1 MTNEE
6 LKSFY
11 LDLIKGLE
19 NGLVPNPDYSEHYS
33 KAREN
38 NTLESSLDELDDLNK
53 KMNQGID
60 VSGFTKEAFN
70 SLSDIREIIDNDP
83 LFLRNSGNEEFTKYL
98 NEVREQF
105 NIAGEALTNEQVLKI
120 CEEVLSD
127 NEALL
132 QDANKKKTAIKNDS
146 SLSML
151 DKSIMYA
158 EANALYEKRLQAR
171 DLAIKVRDKQRVK
184 FETSLED
191 MKKNLNINEFINGI
205 LKSVNK
211 LDVSYRN
218 LAISSGALEKL
229 GDAIRDLRDKVV
241 VFRNDALFD
250 EAKYNEILKN
260 CGLMKAEESKEEL
273 DKKISEIRDT
283 IAKLDGN
290 VELISEE
297 VKNNTQ
303 EKDEEPGFS
312 VDDLI
317 PEEISLDDVNEK
329 KEEVEEPEVKSE
341 PIVVPSA
348 QVEPTYEFKGI
359 ETIAELVAELKKLN
373 PNAKI
378 SNIDG
383 TFTLEEDINTITLPK
398 NFKYDKNLGINNKI
412 DDFTPYISLDLK
424 APVIEEKQE
433 ETKVAEPVV
442 EEKKENP
449 KKIDT
454 APQVPSGKLK
464 VKKIRKAVVAPYVK
478 SILCFGSIEG
488 ICWILAGSNP
498 LALTSVIAGSVTLG
512 VLAQGIYNKLVSAG
526 KVKGM
531 YNETER
537 KDPNFEG
544 EVWAYPVLDK
554 FMSMFKNIRH
564 NKKNTKEEVKEVPE
578 EVSEPEKK
586 EVPEVKEQVVEELTP
601 TPVVENKSEEDI
613 GFEQLFQNTLDSQL
627 DEMEEEKTLGGRR

>member
-1 MTNEE
+1 MTNDE

-38 NTLESSLDELDDLNK
+38 NTLESSLDELDDLSK

-105 NIAGEALTNEQVLKI
+105 NIAGEALTNEQVLKN

-132 QDANKKKTAIKNDS
+132 QDANKKRTAIKSDS

-171 DLAIKVRDKQRVK
+171 DLAIKARDEQKVK
-184 FETSLED
+184 FEASLND

-218 LAISSGALEKL
+218 LAISSNALEKL

-273 DKKISEIRDT
+273 DKKISEIRDA
-283 IAKLDGN
+283 IAKLDDN

-297 VKNNTQ
+297 VKNDTQ

-317 PEEISLDDVNEK
+317 PEEISLDDVNER
-329 KEEVEEPEVKSE
+329 EEKVEDAEVKAE
-341 PIVVPSA
+341 PIVVPPA
-348 QVEPTYEFKGI
+348 PVEPTYEFKGI
-359 ETIAELVAELKKLN
+359 ETVAELVAELKKLN

-383 TFTLEEDINTITLPK
+383 TYTLEEDINTITLPK
-398 NFKYDKNLGINNKI
+398 NFKYDNNLGINNKI
-412 DDFTPYISLDLK
+412 DDFTPYISLDVK

-433 ETKVAEPVV
+433 ETKVAEPVAP
-442 EEKKENP
+442 EKRENP

-526 KVKGM
+526 NVKGM
-531 YNETER
+531 YNDIER
-537 KDPNFEG
+537 NDPNFEG
-544 EVWAYPVLDK
+544 EVWAYPVLNK
-554 FMSMFKNIRH
+554 FMNMFKDIRH
-564 NKKNTKEEVKEVPE
+564 NKKNTKEEVKGASE
-578 EVSEPEKK
+578 EEKQK
-586 EVPEVKEQVVEELTP
+586 EPEVKNEEVVEELTP
-601 TPVVENKSEEDI
+601 AVEEPNKEDDI
-613 GFEQLFQNTLDSQL
+613 GFQQLFNNTLESNL
-627 DEMEEEKTLGGRR
+627 KEIDEESTLGGRR

>member
-1 MTNEE
+1 MTNDE

-105 NIAGEALTNEQVLKI
+105 NIAGEALTNEQVLKN

-132 QDANKKKTAIKNDS
+132 QDANKKRTAIKSDS

-171 DLAIKVRDKQRVK
+171 DLAIKARDEQKVK
-184 FETSLED
+184 FEASLND

-273 DKKISEIRDT
+273 DKKISEIRDA

-297 VKNNTQ
+297 VKNDTQ

-317 PEEISLDDVNEK
+317 PEEISLDNVNEK
-329 KEEVEEPEVKSE
+329 KEEVSEEKVEEKPVVEAEKQSKS
-341 PIVVPSA
+341 
-348 QVEPTYEFKGI
+348 I
-359 ETIAELVAELKKLN
+359 ETVAELVAELKKLN

-383 TFTLEEDINTITLPK
+383 TYTLEEDINTITLPK
-398 NFKYDKNLGINNKI
+398 NFKYDNNLGINNKI
-412 DDFTPYISLDLK
+412 DDFTPYISLDVK

-433 ETKVAEPVV
+433 ETKVAEPVAP
-442 EEKKENP
+442 EKRENP

-526 KVKGM
+526 TVKGM
-531 YNETER
+531 YNEMER
-537 KDPNFEG
+537 NDPNFEG
-544 EVWAYPVLDK
+544 EVWAYPVLNK
-554 FMSMFKNIRH
+554 FMNMFKDIRH
-564 NKKNTKEEVKEVPE
+564 NKKNTKEEVKGASE
-578 EVSEPEKK
+578 EEKQK
-586 EVPEVKEQVVEELTP
+586 EPEVKNEEVVEELTP
-601 TPVVENKSEEDI
+601 AVEQPNKEDDI
-613 GFEQLFQNTLDSQL
+613 GFQQLFNNTLESNL
-627 DEMEEEKTLGGRR
+627 REIDEENTLGGRR

>member
-1 MTNEE
+1 MTNDE

-105 NIAGEALTNEQVLKI
+105 NIAGEALTNEQVLKN

-132 QDANKKKTAIKNDS
+132 QDANKKRTAIKSDS

-171 DLAIKVRDKQRVK
+171 DLAIKTRDEQKVK
-184 FETSLED
+184 FEASLND

-297 VKNNTQ
+297 VKNDTQ

-317 PEEISLDDVNEK
+317 PEEISLDNVNEK
-329 KEEVEEPEVKSE
+329 KEEVSEEKVEEKPVVEAEKESKS
-341 PIVVPSA
+341 
-348 QVEPTYEFKGI
+348 I
-359 ETIAELVAELKKLN
+359 ETVAELVAELKKLN

-383 TFTLEEDINTITLPK
+383 TYTLEEDINTITLPK
-398 NFKYDKNLGINNKI
+398 DFKYDNNLGINNKI
-412 DDFTPYISLDLK
+412 DDFTPYISLDVK

-433 ETKVAEPVV
+433 ETKVAEPVAP
-442 EEKKENP
+442 EKKENP

-526 KVKGM
+526 TVKGM
-531 YNETER
+531 YNEMER

-544 EVWAYPVLDK
+544 EVWAYPVLNK
-554 FMSMFKNIRH
+554 FMNMFKDIRH
-564 NKKNTKEEVKEVPE
+564 NKKNTKEEVKGASE
-578 EVSEPEKK
+578 EEKPK
-586 EVPEVKEQVVEELTP
+586 EPEVKNEEVVEELTP
-601 TPVVENKSEEDI
+601 AVEEPNKEDDI
-613 GFEQLFQNTLDSQL
+613 GFQQLFNNTLESNL
-627 DEMEEEKTLGGRR
+627 KEIDEESTLGGRR

>member
-1 MTNEE
+1 MTNDE

-105 NIAGEALTNEQVLKI
+105 NIAGEALTNEQVLKN

-132 QDANKKKTAIKNDS
+132 QDANKKRTAIKSDS

-171 DLAIKVRDKQRVK
+171 DLAIKARDEQKVK
-184 FETSLED
+184 FEASLND

-218 LAISSGALEKL
+218 LAISSNALEKL

-297 VKNNTQ
+297 VKNDTQ

-317 PEEISLDDVNEK
+317 PEEISLDNVNEK
-329 KEEVEEPEVKSE
+329 KEEVSEEKVEEKPVVEAEKESKS
-341 PIVVPSA
+341 
-348 QVEPTYEFKGI
+348 I
-359 ETIAELVAELKKLN
+359 ETVAELVAELKKLN

-383 TFTLEEDINTITLPK
+383 TYTLEEDINTITLPK
-398 NFKYDKNLGINNKI
+398 DFKYDNNLGINNKI
-412 DDFTPYISLDLK
+412 DDFTPYISLDVK

-433 ETKVAEPVV
+433 ETKVAEPVAP
-442 EEKKENP
+442 EKGENP

-526 KVKGM
+526 NVKGM
-531 YNETER
+531 YNEMER
-537 KDPNFEG
+537 NDPNFEG
-544 EVWAYPVLDK
+544 EVWAYPVLNK
-554 FMSMFKNIRH
+554 FMNMFKNIRH
-564 NKKNTKEEVKEVPE
+564 NKKNTKEEVKGASE
-578 EVSEPEKK
+578 EEKPK
-586 EVPEVKEQVVEELTP
+586 EPEVKNEEVVEELTP
-601 TPVVENKSEEDI
+601 AVDEPNKEDDI
-613 GFEQLFQNTLDSQL
+613 GFQQLFNNTLESNL
-627 DEMEEEKTLGGRR
+627 KEIDEESTLGGRR

>member
-33 KAREN
+33 KVREN
-38 NTLESSLDELDDLNK
+38 NTLESSLDELEDLSK

-105 NIAGEALTNEQVLKI
+105 NIAGEALTNEQVLKN

-132 QDANKKKTAIKNDS
+132 QDANKKRTAIKSDS

-171 DLAIKVRDKQRVK
+171 DLAIKVRDEQKVK
-184 FETSLED
+184 FEASLND

-297 VKNNTQ
+297 VKNDTQ
-303 EKDEEPGFS
+303 EKNEEPGFS

-317 PEEISLDDVNEK
+317 PEEISLDNVNEK
-329 KEEVEEPEVKSE
+329 KEEVSEEKVEEKPVVEVEKES
-341 PIVVPSA
+341 
-348 QVEPTYEFKGI
+348 KNI
-359 ETIAELVAELKKLN
+359 ETVAELVAELKKLN

-378 SNIDG
+378 SIIDG
-383 TFTLEEDINTITLPK
+383 TYTLEEDINTITLPK
-398 NFKYDKNLGINNKI
+398 DFKYDNNLGINNKI
-412 DDFTPYISLDLK
+412 DDFTPYISLDVK

-433 ETKVAEPVV
+433 ETKVAEPVAP
-442 EEKKENP
+442 EKRENP

-526 KVKGM
+526 TVKGM
-531 YNETER
+531 YNEMER
-537 KDPNFEG
+537 NDPNFEG
-544 EVWAYPVLDK
+544 EVWAYPVLNK
-554 FMSMFKNIRH
+554 FMNMFKDIRH
-564 NKKNTKEEVKEVPE
+564 NKKNTKEEVKGASE
-578 EVSEPEKK
+578 EEKQK
-586 EVPEVKEQVVEELTP
+586 EPEVKNEEVVEELTP
-601 TPVVENKSEEDI
+601 AVEQPNKEDDI
-613 GFEQLFQNTLDSQL
+613 GFQQLFNNTLESNL
-627 DEMEEEKTLGGRR
+627 REIDEENTLGGRR

>member
-38 NTLESSLDELDDLNK
+38 NTLESSLDELEDLSK

-105 NIAGEALTNEQVLKI
+105 NIAGEALTNEQVLKN

-132 QDANKKKTAIKNDS
+132 QDANKKRTAIKSDS

-171 DLAIKVRDKQRVK
+171 DLAIKVRDEQKVK
-184 FETSLED
+184 FEASLND

-273 DKKISEIRDT
+273 DKKISEIKDA

-329 KEEVEEPEVKSE
+329 KEEVSEEKVEEKPVVEAEKESKS
-341 PIVVPSA
+341 
-348 QVEPTYEFKGI
+348 I
-359 ETIAELVAELKKLN
+359 ETVAELVAELKKLN

-378 SNIDG
+378 SIIDG
-383 TFTLEEDINTITLPK
+383 TYTLEEDINTITLPK
-398 NFKYDKNLGINNKI
+398 DFKYDNNLGINNKI
-412 DDFTPYISLDLK
+412 DDFTPYISLDVK

-433 ETKVAEPVV
+433 ETKVAEPVAP
-442 EEKKENP
+442 EKRENP

-526 KVKGM
+526 TVKGM
-531 YNETER
+531 YNEMER
-537 KDPNFEG
+537 NDPNFEG
-544 EVWAYPVLDK
+544 EVWAYPVLNK
-554 FMSMFKNIRH
+554 FMNMFKDIRH
-564 NKKNTKEEVKEVPE
+564 NKKNTKEEVKGASE
-578 EVSEPEKK
+578 EEKQK
-586 EVPEVKEQVVEELTP
+586 EPEVKNEEVVEELTP
-601 TPVVENKSEEDI
+601 AVEQPNKEDDI
-613 GFEQLFQNTLDSQL
+613 GFQQLFNNTLESNL
-627 DEMEEEKTLGGRR
+627 REIDEENTLGGRR

>member
-105 NIAGEALTNEQVLKI
+105 NIAGEALTNEQVLKN

-132 QDANKKKTAIKNDS
+132 QDANKKRTAIKSDS

-171 DLAIKVRDKQRVK
+171 DLAIKVRDEQKVK
-184 FETSLED
+184 FEASLND

-273 DKKISEIRDT
+273 DKKISEIKDA

-329 KEEVEEPEVKSE
+329 KEEVSEEKVEEKPVVEAEKESKS
-341 PIVVPSA
+341 
-348 QVEPTYEFKGI
+348 I
-359 ETIAELVAELKKLN
+359 ETVAELVAELKKLN

-383 TFTLEEDINTITLPK
+383 TYTLEEDINTITLPK
-398 NFKYDKNLGINNKI
+398 DFKYDNNLGINNKI
-412 DDFTPYISLDLK
+412 DDFTPYISLDVK

-442 EEKKENP
+442 PEKKENP

-498 LALTSVIAGSVTLG
+498 LALTSAIVGSVTLG

-526 KVKGM
+526 TVKGM
-531 YNETER
+531 YDEMER

-544 EVWAYPVLDK
+544 EVWAYPVLNK
-554 FMSMFKNIRH
+554 FMNMFKDIRH
-564 NKKNTKEEVKEVPE
+564 NKKNTKEEVKGASE
-578 EVSEPEKK
+578 EEKQK
-586 EVPEVKEQVVEELTP
+586 EPEVKNEEVVEELTP
-601 TPVVENKSEEDI
+601 AVEQPNKEDDI
-613 GFEQLFQNTLDSQL
+613 GFQQLFNNTLESNL
-627 DEMEEEKTLGGRR
+627 KEIDEESTLGGRR

>member
-1 MTNEE
+1 MTNDE

-105 NIAGEALTNEQVLKI
+105 NIAGEALTNEQVLKN

-132 QDANKKKTAIKNDS
+132 QDANKKRTAIKSDS

-171 DLAIKVRDKQRVK
+171 DLAIKARDEQKVK
-184 FETSLED
+184 FETSLND

-273 DKKISEIRDT
+273 DKKISEIRDA

-297 VKNNTQ
+297 VKNDTQ

-317 PEEISLDDVNEK
+317 PEEISLDNVNEK
-329 KEEVEEPEVKSE
+329 KEEVSEEKVEEKPVVEAEKQSKS
-341 PIVVPSA
+341 
-348 QVEPTYEFKGI
+348 I
-359 ETIAELVAELKKLN
+359 ETVAELVAELKKLN

-383 TFTLEEDINTITLPK
+383 TYTLEEDINTITLPK
-398 NFKYDKNLGINNKI
+398 DFKYDNNLGINNKI
-412 DDFTPYISLDLK
+412 DDFTPYISLDVK

-433 ETKVAEPVV
+433 ETKVAEPVAP
-442 EEKKENP
+442 EKGENP

-526 KVKGM
+526 NVKGM
-531 YNETER
+531 YNDIER
-537 KDPNFEG
+537 NDPNFEG
-544 EVWAYPVLDK
+544 EVWAYPVLNK
-554 FMSMFKNIRH
+554 FMNMFKDIRH
-564 NKKNTKEEVKEVPE
+564 NKKNTKEEVKGASE
-578 EVSEPEKK
+578 EEKQK
-586 EVPEVKEQVVEELTP
+586 EPEVKNEEVVEELTP
-601 TPVVENKSEEDI
+601 AVEEPNKEDDI
-613 GFEQLFQNTLDSQL
+613 GFQQLFNNTLESNL
-627 DEMEEEKTLGGRR
+627 KEIDEESTLGGRR

>member
-6 LKSFY
+6 LKNFY

-105 NIAGEALTNEQVLKI
+105 NIAGEALTNEQVLKN

-127 NEALL
+127 NEVLL
-132 QDANKKKTAIKNDS
+132 QDANKKRIAIKSDS

-171 DLAIKVRDKQRVK
+171 DLAIKVRDEQKVK
-184 FETSLED
+184 FEASLND

-317 PEEISLDDVNEK
+317 PEEISLDDVNKREEK
-329 KEEVEEPEVKSE
+329 VEDAEVKAE
-341 PIVVPSA
+341 PIVVPPA
-348 QVEPTYEFKGI
+348 PVEPTYEFKGI
-359 ETIAELVAELKKLN
+359 ETVAELVAELKKLN

-383 TFTLEEDINTITLPK
+383 TYTLEEDINTITLPK
-398 NFKYDKNLGINNKI
+398 DFKYDNNLGINNKI
-412 DDFTPYISLDLK
+412 DDFTPYISLDVK

-433 ETKVAEPVV
+433 ETKVAEPVAP
-442 EEKKENP
+442 EKRENP

-526 KVKGM
+526 TVKGM
-531 YNETER
+531 YNEMER
-537 KDPNFEG
+537 NDPNFEG

-564 NKKNTKEEVKEVPE
+564 NKKNTKEEVKGASE
-578 EVSEPEKK
+578 EEKQK
-586 EVPEVKEQVVEELTP
+586 EPEVKNEEVVEELTP
-601 TPVVENKSEEDI
+601 AVEEPNKEDDI
-613 GFEQLFQNTLDSQL
+613 GFQQLFNNTLESNL
-627 DEMEEEKTLGGRR
+627 KEIDEENTLGGRR

>member
-1 MTNEE
+1 MTNDE

-105 NIAGEALTNEQVLKI
+105 NIAGEALTNEQVLKN

-132 QDANKKKTAIKNDS
+132 QDANKKRTAIKSDS

-171 DLAIKVRDKQRVK
+171 DLAIKARDEQKVK
-184 FETSLED
+184 FEASLND

-273 DKKISEIRDT
+273 DKKISEIRDA

-297 VKNNTQ
+297 VKNDTQ

-317 PEEISLDDVNEK
+317 PEEISLDNVNEK
-329 KEEVEEPEVKSE
+329 KEEVSEEKVEEKPVVEAEKQSKS
-341 PIVVPSA
+341 
-348 QVEPTYEFKGI
+348 I

-412 DDFTPYISLDLK
+412 DDFTPYISLDVK
-424 APVIEEKQE
+424 APVLDEKQE
-433 ETKVAEPVV
+433 ETKVAESEVFEPIP
-442 EEKKENP
+442 EEKKEEP
-449 KKIDT
+449 KRVDT

-526 KVKGM
+526 TVKGM
-531 YNETER
+531 YNEMER

-544 EVWAYPVLDK
+544 EVWAYPVLNK
-554 FMSMFKNIRH
+554 FMNMFKDIRH
-564 NKKNTKEEVKEVPE
+564 NKKNTKEEVKGASE
-578 EVSEPEKK
+578 EEKPK
-586 EVPEVKEQVVEELTP
+586 EPEVKNEEVVEELTP
-601 TPVVENKSEEDI
+601 AVEEPNKEDDI
-613 GFEQLFQNTLDSQL
+613 GFQQLFNNTLESNL
-627 DEMEEEKTLGGRR
+627 KEIDEESTLGGRR

>member
-1 MTNEE
+1 MTNDE

-38 NTLESSLDELDDLNK
+38 NTLESSLDELDDLSK

-105 NIAGEALTNEQVLKI
+105 NIAGEALTNEQVLKN

-132 QDANKKKTAIKNDS
+132 QDANKKRTAIKSDS

-171 DLAIKVRDKQRVK
+171 DLAIKARDEQKVK
-184 FETSLED
+184 FEASLND

-273 DKKISEIRDT
+273 DKKISEIKDT

-317 PEEISLDDVNEK
+317 PEEISLDNVNEK
-329 KEEVEEPEVKSE
+329 KEEVSEEKVEEKP
-341 PIVVPSA
+341 VVEAEKES
-348 QVEPTYEFKGI
+348 KNI
-359 ETIAELVAELKKLN
+359 ETVAELVAELKKLN

-383 TFTLEEDINTITLPK
+383 TYTLEEDINTITLPK
-398 NFKYDKNLGINNKI
+398 NFKYDNNLGINNKI
-412 DDFTPYISLDLK
+412 DDFTPYISLDVK

-433 ETKVAEPVV
+433 ETKIAEPVA
-442 EEKKENP
+442 EEKRENP

-526 KVKGM
+526 TVKGM
-531 YNETER
+531 YNEMER
-537 KDPNFEG
+537 NDPNFEG
-544 EVWAYPVLDK
+544 EVWAYPVLNK
-554 FMSMFKNIRH
+554 FMNMFKDIRH
-564 NKKNTKEEVKEVPE
+564 NKKNTKEEVKDDSE
-578 EVSEPEKK
+578 EEKQK
-586 EVPEVKEQVVEELTP
+586 EPEVKNEEVVEELTP
-601 TPVVENKSEEDI
+601 AVEEPNKEDDI
-613 GFEQLFQNTLDSQL
+613 GFQQLFNNTLESNL
-627 DEMEEEKTLGGRR
+627 KEIDEENTLGGRR

>member
-105 NIAGEALTNEQVLKI
+105 NIAGEALTNEQVLKN

-132 QDANKKKTAIKNDS
+132 QDANKKRTAIKSDS

-171 DLAIKVRDKQRVK
+171 DLAIKARDEQKVK
-184 FETSLED
+184 FEASLND

-317 PEEISLDDVNEK
+317 PEEISLDNVNEK
-329 KEEVEEPEVKSE
+329 KEEVSEEKVEEKPVVEAEKESKS
-341 PIVVPSA
+341 
-348 QVEPTYEFKGI
+348 I
-359 ETIAELVAELKKLN
+359 ETVAELVAELKKLN

-383 TFTLEEDINTITLPK
+383 TYTLEEDINTITLPK
-398 NFKYDKNLGINNKI
+398 DFKYDNNLGINNKI
-412 DDFTPYISLDLK
+412 DDFTPYISLDVK

-433 ETKVAEPVV
+433 ETKVAEPVAP
-442 EEKKENP
+442 EKKENP

-526 KVKGM
+526 TVKGM
-531 YNETER
+531 YNEMER

-544 EVWAYPVLDK
+544 EVWAYPVLNK
-554 FMSMFKNIRH
+554 FMNMFKDIRH
-564 NKKNTKEEVKEVPE
+564 NKKNTKEEVKGASE
-578 EVSEPEKK
+578 EEKPK
-586 EVPEVKEQVVEELTP
+586 EPEVKNEEVVEELTP
-601 TPVVENKSEEDI
+601 AVEEPNKEDDI
-613 GFEQLFQNTLDSQL
+613 GFQQLFNNTLESNL
-627 DEMEEEKTLGGRR
+627 KEIDEESTLGGRR

>member
-1 MTNEE
+1 MTNDE

-38 NTLESSLDELDDLNK
+38 NTLESSLDELDDLSK

-105 NIAGEALTNEQVLKI
+105 NIAGEALTNEQVLKN

-132 QDANKKKTAIKNDS
+132 QDANKKRTAIKSDS

-171 DLAIKVRDKQRVK
+171 DLAIKARDEQKVK
-184 FETSLED
+184 FEASLND

-290 VELISEE
+290 VELINEE
-297 VKNNTQ
+297 VKNDTQ

-317 PEEISLDDVNEK
+317 PEEISLDDVNKREEK
-329 KEEVEEPEVKSE
+329 VEDAEVKAE
-341 PIVVPSA
+341 PIVVPPA
-348 QVEPTYEFKGI
+348 PVEPTYEFKGI
-359 ETIAELVAELKKLN
+359 ETVAELVAELKKLN

-383 TFTLEEDINTITLPK
+383 TYTLEEDINTITLPK
-398 NFKYDKNLGINNKI
+398 NFKYDNNLGINNKI
-412 DDFTPYISLDLK
+412 DDFTPYISLDVK

-433 ETKVAEPVV
+433 ETKIAEPVAP
-442 EEKKENP
+442 EKKENP

-526 KVKGM
+526 TVKGM
-531 YNETER
+531 YNEIER
-537 KDPNFEG
+537 NDPNFEG
-544 EVWAYPVLDK
+544 EVWAYPVLNK
-554 FMSMFKNIRH
+554 FMNMFKDIRH
-564 NKKNTKEEVKEVPE
+564 NKKNTKEEVKGASE
-578 EVSEPEKK
+578 EEKQK
-586 EVPEVKEQVVEELTP
+586 EPEVKNEEVVEELTP
-601 TPVVENKSEEDI
+601 AVEQPNKEDDI
-613 GFEQLFQNTLDSQL
+613 GFQQLFNNTLESNL
-627 DEMEEEKTLGGRR
+627 KEIDEESTLGGRR

>member
-38 NTLESSLDELDDLNK
+38 NTLESSLDELDDLSK

-105 NIAGEALTNEQVLKI
+105 NIAGEALTNEQVLKN

-132 QDANKKKTAIKNDS
+132 QDANKKRIAIKSDK

-171 DLAIKVRDKQRVK
+171 DLAIKVRDEQKVK
-184 FETSLED
+184 FEASLND

-273 DKKISEIRDT
+273 DKKISEIRDA

-329 KEEVEEPEVKSE
+329 KEEVSEEKVEEKPVVEAEKESKS
-341 PIVVPSA
+341 
-348 QVEPTYEFKGI
+348 I
-359 ETIAELVAELKKLN
+359 ETVAELVAELKKLN

-383 TFTLEEDINTITLPK
+383 TYTLEEDINTITLPK
-398 NFKYDKNLGINNKI
+398 NFKYDNNLGINNKI
-412 DDFTPYISLDLK
+412 DDFTPYISLDVK
-424 APVIEEKQE
+424 APVIEKKQE
-433 ETKVAEPVV
+433 ETKIAEPVAP
-442 EEKKENP
+442 EKKENP

-526 KVKGM
+526 TVKGM
-531 YNETER
+531 YNEMER
-537 KDPNFEG
+537 NDPNFEG
-544 EVWAYPVLDK
+544 EVWAYPVLNK
-554 FMSMFKNIRH
+554 FMNMFKDIRH
-564 NKKNTKEEVKEVPE
+564 NKKNTKEEVKGASE
-578 EVSEPEKK
+578 EEKPK
-586 EVPEVKEQVVEELTP
+586 EPEVKNEEVVEELTP
-601 TPVVENKSEEDI
+601 AVEEPNKEDDI
-613 GFEQLFQNTLDSQL
+613 GFQQLFNNTLESNL
-627 DEMEEEKTLGGRR
+627 KEIDEENTLGGRR

>member
-38 NTLESSLDELDDLNK
+38 NTLESSLDELDDLSK

-105 NIAGEALTNEQVLKI
+105 NIAGEALTNEQVLKN

-132 QDANKKKTAIKNDS
+132 QDANKKRTAIKSDS

-171 DLAIKVRDKQRVK
+171 DLAIKVRDEQKVK
-184 FETSLED
+184 FEASLND

-273 DKKISEIRDT
+273 DKKISEIKDA

-329 KEEVEEPEVKSE
+329 KEEVSEEKVEEKPVVEAEKESKS
-341 PIVVPSA
+341 
-348 QVEPTYEFKGI
+348 I
-359 ETIAELVAELKKLN
+359 ETVAELVAELKKLN

-383 TFTLEEDINTITLPK
+383 TYTLEEDINTITLPK
-398 NFKYDKNLGINNKI
+398 DFKYDNNLGINNKI
-412 DDFTPYISLDLK
+412 DDFTPYISLDVK

-433 ETKVAEPVV
+433 ETKVAEPVAP
-442 EEKKENP
+442 EKRENP

-498 LALTSVIAGSVTLG
+498 LALTSAIAGSVTLG

-526 KVKGM
+526 TVKGM
-531 YNETER
+531 YNEMER
-537 KDPNFEG
+537 NDPNFEG
-544 EVWAYPVLDK
+544 EVWVYPVLNK
-554 FMSMFKNIRH
+554 FMNMFKDIRH
-564 NKKNTKEEVKEVPE
+564 NKKNTKEEVKGASE
-578 EVSEPEKK
+578 EEKPK
-586 EVPEVKEQVVEELTP
+586 EPEVKNEEVVEELTP
-601 TPVVENKSEEDI
+601 AVEEPNKEDDI
-613 GFEQLFQNTLDSQL
+613 GFQQLFNNTLESNL
-627 DEMEEEKTLGGRR
+627 KEIDEENTLGGRR

>member
-38 NTLESSLDELDDLNK
+38 NTLESSLDELDDLSK

-105 NIAGEALTNEQVLKI
+105 NIAGEALTNEQVLKN

-132 QDANKKKTAIKNDS
+132 QDANKKRTAIKSDS

-171 DLAIKVRDKQRVK
+171 DLAIKARDEQKVK
-184 FETSLED
+184 FEASLND

-297 VKNNTQ
+297 EKNNTQ

-329 KEEVEEPEVKSE
+329 KEEVSEQKVEEKPVIEAEKESKS
-341 PIVVPSA
+341 
-348 QVEPTYEFKGI
+348 I
-359 ETIAELVAELKKLN
+359 ETVAELVAELKKLN

-383 TFTLEEDINTITLPK
+383 TYTLEEDINTITLPK
-398 NFKYDKNLGINNKI
+398 DFKYDNNLGINNKI
-412 DDFTPYISLDLK
+412 DDFTPYISLDVK

-433 ETKVAEPVV
+433 ETKVAEPVAP
-442 EEKKENP
+442 EKRENP

-526 KVKGM
+526 TVKGM
-531 YNETER
+531 YNEMER

-544 EVWAYPVLDK
+544 EVWAYPVLNK
-554 FMSMFKNIRH
+554 FMNMFKDIRH
-564 NKKNTKEEVKEVPE
+564 NKKNTKEEVKGASE
-578 EVSEPEKK
+578 EEKPK
-586 EVPEVKEQVVEELTP
+586 EPEVKNEEVVEELTP
-601 TPVVENKSEEDI
+601 AVEEPNKEDDI
-613 GFEQLFQNTLDSQL
+613 GFQQLFNNTLESNL
-627 DEMEEEKTLGGRR
+627 KEIDEESTLGGRR

>member
-38 NTLESSLDELDDLNK
+38 NTLESSLDELDDLSK

-60 VSGFTKEAFN
+60 VSVFTKEAFN

-105 NIAGEALTNEQVLKI
+105 NIAGEALTNEQVLKN

-127 NEALL
+127 NEVLL
-132 QDANKKKTAIKNDS
+132 QDANKKRIAIKSDS

-158 EANALYEKRLQAR
+158 EANALYEKRLQTR
-171 DLAIKVRDKQRVK
+171 DLAIKVRDEQKVK
-184 FETSLED
+184 FEASLND

-297 VKNNTQ
+297 VKNNTK

-317 PEEISLDDVNEK
+317 PEEISLDNVNEK
-329 KEEVEEPEVKSE
+329 KEEVSEEKVEEKPVVEAEKESKS
-341 PIVVPSA
+341 
-348 QVEPTYEFKGI
+348 I
-359 ETIAELVAELKKLN
+359 ETVAELVAELKKLN

-383 TFTLEEDINTITLPK
+383 TYTLEEDINTITLPK
-398 NFKYDKNLGINNKI
+398 NFKYDNNLGINNKI
-412 DDFTPYISLDLK
+412 DDFTPYISLDVK
-424 APVIEEKQE
+424 APVIEVKQE
-433 ETKVAEPVV
+433 ETKIAEPVAP
-442 EEKKENP
+442 EKRENP

-498 LALTSVIAGSVTLG
+498 LALTSAIAGSVTLG

-526 KVKGM
+526 TVKGM
-531 YNETER
+531 YNEMER

-544 EVWAYPVLDK
+544 EVWAYPVLNK
-554 FMSMFKNIRH
+554 FMNMFKDIRH
-564 NKKNTKEEVKEVPE
+564 NKKNTKEEVKGASE
-578 EVSEPEKK
+578 EEKPK
-586 EVPEVKEQVVEELTP
+586 EPEVKNEEVVEELTP
-601 TPVVENKSEEDI
+601 AVEEPNKEDDI
-613 GFEQLFQNTLDSQL
+613 GFQQLFNNTLESNL
-627 DEMEEEKTLGGRR
+627 KEIDEENTLGGRR

>member
-1 MTNEE
+1 MTNDE

-38 NTLESSLDELDDLNK
+38 NTLESSLDELDDLSK

-70 SLSDIREIIDNDP
+70 SLSDIRKIIDNDP

-105 NIAGEALTNEQVLKI
+105 NIAGEALTNEQVLKN

-132 QDANKKKTAIKNDS
+132 QDANKKRTAIKSDS

-171 DLAIKVRDKQRVK
+171 DLAIKARDEQKVK
-184 FETSLED
+184 FEASLND

-250 EAKYNEILKN
+250 ESKYNEILKN
-260 CGLMKAEESKEEL
+260 CGLMKAEESKEKL

-303 EKDEEPGFS
+303 EKNEEPGFS

-317 PEEISLDDVNEK
+317 PEEISLDNVNEK
-329 KEEVEEPEVKSE
+329 KEEVSEEKVEEKPVVEAEKENKS
-341 PIVVPSA
+341 
-348 QVEPTYEFKGI
+348 I
-359 ETIAELVAELKKLN
+359 ETVAELVTELKKLN

-383 TFTLEEDINTITLPK
+383 TYTLEEDINTITLPR
-398 NFKYDKNLGINNKI
+398 NFKYDNNLGINNKI
-412 DDFTPYISLDLK
+412 DDFTPYISLDVK

-433 ETKVAEPVV
+433 ETKVAEPVAP
-442 EEKKENP
+442 EKRENP

-488 ICWILAGSNP
+488 ICWILAGANP
-498 LALTSVIAGSVTLG
+498 LALTSAIAGSVTLG

-526 KVKGM
+526 NVKGM
-531 YNETER
+531 YNEIER
-537 KDPNFEG
+537 NDPNFEG
-544 EVWAYPVLDK
+544 EVWAYPVLNK
-554 FMSMFKNIRH
+554 FMNMFKDIRH
-564 NKKNTKEEVKEVPE
+564 NKKNTKEEVKGASE
-578 EVSEPEKK
+578 EEKQ
-586 EVPEVKEQVVEELTP
+586 EEPEVKNEEVVEELTP
-601 TPVVENKSEEDI
+601 AVEEPNKEDDI
-613 GFEQLFQNTLDSQL
+613 GFQQLFNNTLESNL
-627 DEMEEEKTLGGRR
+627 REIDEENTLGGRG

>member
-38 NTLESSLDELDDLNK
+38 NTLESSLDELDDLSK

-105 NIAGEALTNEQVLKI
+105 NIAGEALTNEQVLKN

-132 QDANKKKTAIKNDS
+132 QDANKKRTAIKSDS

-171 DLAIKVRDKQRVK
+171 DLAIKARDEQKVK
-184 FETSLED
+184 FEASLND

-297 VKNNTQ
+297 VKNDTQ

-317 PEEISLDDVNEK
+317 PEEISLDNVNEK
-329 KEEVEEPEVKSE
+329 KEEVSEEK
-341 PIVVPSA
+341 
-348 QVEPTYEFKGI
+348 VEEKPVIEAEKESKNI
-359 ETIAELVAELKKLN
+359 ETVAELVAELKKLN

-378 SNIDG
+378 SIIDG
-383 TFTLEEDINTITLPK
+383 TYTLEEDINTITLPK
-398 NFKYDKNLGINNKI
+398 DFKYDNNLGINNKI
-412 DDFTPYISLDLK
+412 DDFTPYISLDVK
-424 APVIEEKQE
+424 APVIEVKQE
-433 ETKVAEPVV
+433 ETKIAEPVAP
-442 EEKKENP
+442 EKRENP

-526 KVKGM
+526 TVKGM
-531 YNETER
+531 YNEMER
-537 KDPNFEG
+537 NDPNFEG

-564 NKKNTKEEVKEVPE
+564 NKKNTKEEVKGASE
-578 EVSEPEKK
+578 EEKQK
-586 EVPEVKEQVVEELTP
+586 EPEVKNEEVVEELTP
-601 TPVVENKSEEDI
+601 AVEEPNKEDDI
-613 GFEQLFQNTLDSQL
+613 GFQQLFNNTLESNL
-627 DEMEEEKTLGGRR
+627 KEIDEENTLGGRR

>member
-38 NTLESSLDELDDLNK
+38 NTLESSLDELDDLSK

-105 NIAGEALTNEQVLKI
+105 NIAGEALTNEQVLKN

-132 QDANKKKTAIKNDS
+132 QDANKKRTAIKSDS

-171 DLAIKVRDKQRVK
+171 DLAIKVRDEQKVK
-184 FETSLED
+184 FEASLND

-290 VELISEE
+290 VELINEE

-329 KEEVEEPEVKSE
+329 KEEVSEEKVEEKPVVEAEKESKS
-341 PIVVPSA
+341 
-348 QVEPTYEFKGI
+348 I
-359 ETIAELVAELKKLN
+359 ETVAELVTELKKLN

-383 TFTLEEDINTITLPK
+383 TYTLEEDINTITLPK
-398 NFKYDKNLGINNKI
+398 DFKYDNNLGINNKI
-412 DDFTPYISLDLK
+412 DDFTPYISLDVK

-433 ETKVAEPVV
+433 ETKIAEPVA
-442 EEKKENP
+442 EEKRENP

-526 KVKGM
+526 TVKGM
-531 YNETER
+531 YNEMER
-537 KDPNFEG
+537 NDPNFEG
-544 EVWAYPVLDK
+544 EVWAYPVLNK
-554 FMSMFKNIRH
+554 FMNMFKDIRH
-564 NKKNTKEEVKEVPE
+564 NKKNTKEEVKGASE
-578 EVSEPEKK
+578 EEKPK
-586 EVPEVKEQVVEELTP
+586 EPEVKNEEVVEELTP
-601 TPVVENKSEEDI
+601 AVEEPNKEDDI
-613 GFEQLFQNTLDSQL
+613 GFQQLFNNTLESNL
-627 DEMEEEKTLGGRR
+627 KEIDEENTLGGRR

>member
-1 MTNEE
+1 MTNDE

-105 NIAGEALTNEQVLKI
+105 NIAGEALTNEQVLKN

-132 QDANKKKTAIKNDS
+132 QDANKKRTAIKSDS

-171 DLAIKVRDKQRVK
+171 DLAIKARDEQKVK
-184 FETSLED
+184 FEASLND

-218 LAISSGALEKL
+218 LAISSNALEKL

-273 DKKISEIRDT
+273 DKKISEIKDA

-290 VELISEE
+290 VELINEE

-329 KEEVEEPEVKSE
+329 KEEVSEEKVEEKP
-341 PIVVPSA
+341 VVEAEKES
-348 QVEPTYEFKGI
+348 KNI
-359 ETIAELVAELKKLN
+359 ETVAELVAELKKLN

-383 TFTLEEDINTITLPK
+383 TYTLEEDINTITLPK
-398 NFKYDKNLGINNKI
+398 DFKYDNNLGINNKV
-412 DDFTPYISLDLK
+412 DDFTPYISLDVK

-433 ETKVAEPVV
+433 ETRVAEPVAP
-442 EEKKENP
+442 EKKENP

-526 KVKGM
+526 TVKGM
-531 YNETER
+531 YNEMER

-544 EVWAYPVLDK
+544 EVWAYPVLNK
-554 FMSMFKNIRH
+554 FMNMFKDIRH
-564 NKKNTKEEVKEVPE
+564 NKKNTKEEVKGASE
-578 EVSEPEKK
+578 EEKPK
-586 EVPEVKEQVVEELTP
+586 EPEVKNEEVVEELTP
-601 TPVVENKSEEDI
+601 AVEEPNKEDDI
-613 GFEQLFQNTLDSQL
+613 GFQQLFNNTLESNL
-627 DEMEEEKTLGGRR
+627 KEIDEENTLGGRR

>member
-1 MTNEE
+1 MTNDE

-105 NIAGEALTNEQVLKI
+105 NIAGEALTNEQVLKN

-132 QDANKKKTAIKNDS
+132 QDANKKRTAIKSDS

-171 DLAIKVRDKQRVK
+171 DLAIKARDEQKVK
-184 FETSLED
+184 FETSLND

-290 VELISEE
+290 VELINEE
-297 VKNNTQ
+297 VKNDTQ

-317 PEEISLDDVNEK
+317 PEEISLDDVNKREEK
-329 KEEVEEPEVKSE
+329 VEDAEVKAE
-341 PIVVPSA
+341 PIVVPPA
-348 QVEPTYEFKGI
+348 PVEPTYEFKGI
-359 ETIAELVAELKKLN
+359 ETVAELVAELKKLN

-383 TFTLEEDINTITLPK
+383 TYTLEEDINTITLPK
-398 NFKYDKNLGINNKI
+398 NFKYDNNLGINNKI
-412 DDFTPYISLDLK
+412 DDFTPYISLDVK

-433 ETKVAEPVV
+433 ETKIAEPVAP
-442 EEKKENP
+442 EKKENP

-526 KVKGM
+526 TVKGM
-531 YNETER
+531 YNEIER
-537 KDPNFEG
+537 NDPNFEG
-544 EVWAYPVLDK
+544 EVWAYPVLNK
-554 FMSMFKNIRH
+554 FMNMFKDIRH
-564 NKKNTKEEVKEVPE
+564 NKKNTKEEVKGASE
-578 EVSEPEKK
+578 EEKQK
-586 EVPEVKEQVVEELTP
+586 EPEVKNEEVVEELTP
-601 TPVVENKSEEDI
+601 AVEQPNKEDDI
-613 GFEQLFQNTLDSQL
+613 GFQQLFNNTLESNL
-627 DEMEEEKTLGGRR
+627 KEIDEESTLGGRR

>member
-1 MTNEE
+1 MTNDE

-105 NIAGEALTNEQVLKI
+105 NIAGEALTNEQVLKN

-132 QDANKKKTAIKNDS
+132 QDANKKRTAIKSDS

-171 DLAIKVRDKQRVK
+171 DLAIKARDEQKVK
-184 FETSLED
+184 FEASLND

-297 VKNNTQ
+297 EKNNTQ

-329 KEEVEEPEVKSE
+329 KEEVSEQKVEEKPVIEAEKESKS
-341 PIVVPSA
+341 
-348 QVEPTYEFKGI
+348 I
-359 ETIAELVAELKKLN
+359 ETVAELVAELKKLN

-383 TFTLEEDINTITLPK
+383 TYTLEEDINTITLPK
-398 NFKYDKNLGINNKI
+398 DFKYDNNLGINNKI
-412 DDFTPYISLDLK
+412 DDFTPYISLDVK

-433 ETKVAEPVV
+433 ETKVAEPVAP
-442 EEKKENP
+442 EKRENP

-488 ICWILAGSNP
+488 ICWILVGSNP

-531 YNETER
+531 YNEMER
-537 KDPNFEG
+537 NDPNFEG
-544 EVWAYPVLDK
+544 EVWAYPVLNK
-554 FMSMFKNIRH
+554 FMNMFKDIRH
-564 NKKNTKEEVKEVPE
+564 NKKNTKKEVKGASE
-578 EVSEPEKK
+578 EEKQK
-586 EVPEVKEQVVEELTP
+586 EPEVKNEEVVEELTP
-601 TPVVENKSEEDI
+601 AVEQPNKEDDI
-613 GFEQLFQNTLDSQL
+613 GFQQLFNNTLESNL
-627 DEMEEEKTLGGRR
+627 REIDEEDTLGGRR

>member
-1 MTNEE
+1 MTNDE

-105 NIAGEALTNEQVLKI
+105 NIAGEALTNEQVLKN

-132 QDANKKKTAIKNDS
+132 QDANKKRTAIKSDS

-171 DLAIKVRDKQRVK
+171 DLAIKARDEQKVK
-184 FETSLED
+184 FEASLND

-273 DKKISEIRDT
+273 DKKISEIRDA

-297 VKNNTQ
+297 VKNDTQ

-329 KEEVEEPEVKSE
+329 KEEVSEEKVEEKPVVEAEKESKS
-341 PIVVPSA
+341 
-348 QVEPTYEFKGI
+348 I
-359 ETIAELVAELKKLN
+359 ETVAELVAELKKLN

-383 TFTLEEDINTITLPK
+383 TYTLEEDINTITLPK
-398 NFKYDKNLGINNKI
+398 NFKYDNNLGINNKI
-412 DDFTPYISLDLK
+412 DDFTPYISLDVK

-433 ETKVAEPVV
+433 ETKIAEPVAP
-442 EEKKENP
+442 EKKENP

-526 KVKGM
+526 NVKGM
-531 YNETER
+531 YNEIER
-537 KDPNFEG
+537 NDPNFEG
-544 EVWAYPVLDK
+544 EVWAYPVLNK
-554 FMSMFKNIRH
+554 FMNMFKDIRH
-564 NKKNTKEEVKEVPE
+564 NKKNTKEEVKGASE
-578 EVSEPEKK
+578 EEKQK
-586 EVPEVKEQVVEELTP
+586 EPEVKNEEVVEELTP
-601 TPVVENKSEEDI
+601 AVEEPNKEDDI
-613 GFEQLFQNTLDSQL
+613 GFQQLFNNTLESNL
-627 DEMEEEKTLGGRR
+627 KEIDEESTLGGRR

>member
-38 NTLESSLDELDDLNK
+38 NTLESSLDELDDLSK

-105 NIAGEALTNEQVLKI
+105 NIAGEALTNEQVLKN

-127 NEALL
+127 NEVLL
-132 QDANKKKTAIKNDS
+132 QDANKKRIAIKSDS

-171 DLAIKVRDKQRVK
+171 DLAIKVRDEQKVK
-184 FETSLED
+184 FEASLND

-283 IAKLDGN
+283 IAKLDDN

-317 PEEISLDDVNEK
+317 PEEISLDNVNEK
-329 KEEVEEPEVKSE
+329 KEEVSEEKVEEKPVIEAEKESKS
-341 PIVVPSA
+341 
-348 QVEPTYEFKGI
+348 I
-359 ETIAELVAELKKLN
+359 ETVAELVAELKKLN

-378 SNIDG
+378 SIIDG
-383 TFTLEEDINTITLPK
+383 TYTLEEDINTITLPK
-398 NFKYDKNLGINNKI
+398 NFKYDNNLGINNKI
-412 DDFTPYISLDLK
+412 DDFTPYISLDVK
-424 APVIEEKQE
+424 APVIEKKQE
-433 ETKVAEPVV
+433 ETKIAEPVAP
-442 EEKKENP
+442 EKRENP

-498 LALTSVIAGSVTLG
+498 LALTSAIAGSVTLG

-526 KVKGM
+526 TVKGM
-531 YNETER
+531 YNEMER
-537 KDPNFEG
+537 NDPNFEG
-544 EVWAYPVLDK
+544 EVWAYPVLNK
-554 FMSMFKNIRH
+554 FMNMFKDIRH
-564 NKKNTKEEVKEVPE
+564 NKKNTKEEVKGASE
-578 EVSEPEKK
+578 EEKQK
-586 EVPEVKEQVVEELTP
+586 EPEVKNEEVVEELTP
-601 TPVVENKSEEDI
+601 AVEEPNKEDDI
-613 GFEQLFQNTLDSQL
+613 GFQQLFNNTLESNL
-627 DEMEEEKTLGGRR
+627 KEIDEESTLGGRR

>member
-1 MTNEE
+1 MTNDE

-105 NIAGEALTNEQVLKI
+105 NIAGEALTNEQVLKN

-132 QDANKKKTAIKNDS
+132 QDANKKRTAIKSDS

-171 DLAIKVRDKQRVK
+171 DLAIKARDEQKVK
-184 FETSLED
+184 FEASLND

-273 DKKISEIRDT
+273 DKKISEIRDA

-329 KEEVEEPEVKSE
+329 KEEVSEEKVEEKPVVEAEKESKS
-341 PIVVPSA
+341 
-348 QVEPTYEFKGI
+348 I
-359 ETIAELVAELKKLN
+359 ETVAELVAELKKLN

-383 TFTLEEDINTITLPK
+383 TYTLEEDINTITLPK
-398 NFKYDKNLGINNKI
+398 DFKYDNNLGINNKI
-412 DDFTPYISLDLK
+412 DDFTPYISLDVK

-433 ETKVAEPVV
+433 ETKVAEPVAP
-442 EEKKENP
+442 EKRENP

-526 KVKGM
+526 TVKGM
-531 YNETER
+531 YNEMER
-537 KDPNFEG
+537 NDPNFEG
-544 EVWAYPVLDK
+544 EVWAYPVLNK
-554 FMSMFKNIRH
+554 FMNMFKDIRH
-564 NKKNTKEEVKEVPE
+564 NKKNTKEEVKGASE
-578 EVSEPEKK
+578 EEKPK
-586 EVPEVKEQVVEELTP
+586 EPEVKNEEVVEELTP
-601 TPVVENKSEEDI
+601 AVEEPNKEDDI
-613 GFEQLFQNTLDSQL
+613 GFQQLFNNTLESNL
-627 DEMEEEKTLGGRR
+627 KEIDEESTLGGRR

>member
-105 NIAGEALTNEQVLKI
+105 NIAGEALTNEQVLKN

-132 QDANKKKTAIKNDS
+132 QDANKKRTAIKSDS

-171 DLAIKVRDKQRVK
+171 DLAIKVRDEQKVK
-184 FETSLED
+184 FEASLND

-297 VKNNTQ
+297 VKNDTQ
-303 EKDEEPGFS
+303 EKNEEPGFS

-317 PEEISLDDVNEK
+317 PEEISLDNVNEK
-329 KEEVEEPEVKSE
+329 KEEVSEEKVEEKPVIEAEKESKS
-341 PIVVPSA
+341 
-348 QVEPTYEFKGI
+348 I
-359 ETIAELVAELKKLN
+359 ETVAELVAELKKLN

-383 TFTLEEDINTITLPK
+383 TYTLEEDINTITLPK
-398 NFKYDKNLGINNKI
+398 DFKYDNNLGINNKI
-412 DDFTPYISLDLK
+412 DDFTPYISLDVK
-424 APVIEEKQE
+424 VPVIEEKQE
-433 ETKVAEPVV
+433 ETKVAEPVAP
-442 EEKKENP
+442 EKRENP

-526 KVKGM
+526 TVKGM
-531 YNETER
+531 YNEMER
-537 KDPNFEG
+537 NDPNFEG
-544 EVWAYPVLDK
+544 EVWAYPVLNK
-554 FMSMFKNIRH
+554 FMNMFKDIRH
-564 NKKNTKEEVKEVPE
+564 NKKNTKEEVKGASE
-578 EVSEPEKK
+578 EEKQK
-586 EVPEVKEQVVEELTP
+586 EPEVKNEEVVEELTP
-601 TPVVENKSEEDI
+601 AVEEPNKEDDI
-613 GFEQLFQNTLDSQL
+613 GFQQLFNNTLESNL
-627 DEMEEEKTLGGRR
+627 KEIDEESTLGGRR

>member
-38 NTLESSLDELDDLNK
+38 NTLESSLDELDDLSK

-70 SLSDIREIIDNDP
+70 SLSDIREIIDNDS

-98 NEVREQF
+98 NEVKEQF
-105 NIAGEALTNEQVLKI
+105 NIAGEALTNEQVLKN

-132 QDANKKKTAIKNDS
+132 QDANKKRTAIKNDS

-158 EANALYEKRLQAR
+158 EANALYEKRLLAR
-171 DLAIKVRDKQRVK
+171 DLAIKVRDEQRVK
-184 FETSLED
+184 LESSLED

-273 DKKISEIRDT
+273 DKKISEIKDT

-297 VKNNTQ
+297 IKEEVKQ
-303 EKDEEPGFS
+303 EEKEEPGFS

-329 KEEVEEPEVKSE
+329 KEEVSEERMEEKPVIEAEKQSKS
-341 PIVVPSA
+341 
-348 QVEPTYEFKGI
+348 I
-359 ETIAELVAELKKLN
+359 ETIAELVVELKKLN

-412 DDFTPYISLDLK
+412 DDFTPYISLDVK
-424 APVIEEKQE
+424 ASVLDEKEE
-433 ETKVAEPVV
+433 ETKVAEPEVFEPIP
-442 EEKKENP
+442 EEKKEEP
-449 KKIDT
+449 KRVDT

-488 ICWILAGSNP
+488 ICWILGGCNP
-498 LALTSVIAGSVTLG
+498 LALTSAIAGSVTLG

-526 KVKGM
+526 TVKGM
-531 YNETER
+531 YNEMER

-544 EVWAYPVLDK
+544 EVWAYPVLNK
-554 FMSMFKNIRH
+554 FMNMFKDIRH
-564 NKKNTKEEVKEVPE
+564 NKKNTKEEVKGASE
-578 EVSEPEKK
+578 EEKPK
-586 EVPEVKEQVVEELTP
+586 EPEVKNEEVVEELTP
-601 TPVVENKSEEDI
+601 AVEEPNKEDDI
-613 GFEQLFQNTLDSQL
+613 GFQQLFNNTLESNL
-627 DEMEEEKTLGGRR
+627 KEIDEESTLGGRR

>member
-38 NTLESSLDELDDLNK
+38 NTLESSLDELDDLSK

-105 NIAGEALTNEQVLKI
+105 NIAGEALTNEQVLKN

-132 QDANKKKTAIKNDS
+132 QDANKKRTAIKSDS

-171 DLAIKVRDKQRVK
+171 DLAIKVRDEQKVK
-184 FETSLED
+184 FEASLND

-273 DKKISEIRDT
+273 DKKISEIKDA

-329 KEEVEEPEVKSE
+329 KEEVSEEKVEEKP
-341 PIVVPSA
+341 VVEAEKES
-348 QVEPTYEFKGI
+348 KNI
-359 ETIAELVAELKKLN
+359 ETVAELVAELKKLN

-378 SNIDG
+378 SIIDG
-383 TFTLEEDINTITLPK
+383 TYTLEEDINTITLPK
-398 NFKYDKNLGINNKI
+398 DFKYDNNLGINNKI
-412 DDFTPYISLDLK
+412 DDFTPYISLDVK

-433 ETKVAEPVV
+433 ETKVAEPVAP
-442 EEKKENP
+442 EKRENP

-526 KVKGM
+526 TVKGM
-531 YNETER
+531 YNEMER
-537 KDPNFEG
+537 NDPNFEG
-544 EVWAYPVLDK
+544 EVWAYPVLNK
-554 FMSMFKNIRH
+554 FMNMFKDIRH
-564 NKKNTKEEVKEVPE
+564 NKKNTKEEVKGASE
-578 EVSEPEKK
+578 EEKQK
-586 EVPEVKEQVVEELTP
+586 EPEVKNEEVVEELTP
-601 TPVVENKSEEDI
+601 AVEQPNKEDDI
-613 GFEQLFQNTLDSQL
+613 GFQQLFNNTLESNL
-627 DEMEEEKTLGGRR
+627 REIDEENTLGGRR

>member
-105 NIAGEALTNEQVLKI
+105 NIAGEALTNEQVLKN

-132 QDANKKKTAIKNDS
+132 QDANKKRTAIKSDS

-171 DLAIKVRDKQRVK
+171 DLAIKVRDEQKVK
-184 FETSLED
+184 FEASLND

-290 VELISEE
+290 VELINEE

-329 KEEVEEPEVKSE
+329 KEEVSEEKVEEKPVVEAEKESKS
-341 PIVVPSA
+341 
-348 QVEPTYEFKGI
+348 I
-359 ETIAELVAELKKLN
+359 ETVAELVAELKKLN

-383 TFTLEEDINTITLPK
+383 TYALEEDINTITLPK
-398 NFKYDKNLGINNKI
+398 DFKYDNNLGINNKI
-412 DDFTPYISLDLK
+412 DDFTPYISLDVK

-433 ETKVAEPVV
+433 ETKVAEPVAP
-442 EEKKENP
+442 EKKENP

-526 KVKGM
+526 TVKGM
-531 YNETER
+531 YNEMER
-537 KDPNFEG
+537 NDPNFEG
-544 EVWAYPVLDK
+544 EVWAYPVLNK
-554 FMSMFKNIRH
+554 FMNMFKDIRH
-564 NKKNTKEEVKEVPE
+564 NKKNTKEEVKGASE
-578 EVSEPEKK
+578 EEKPK
-586 EVPEVKEQVVEELTP
+586 EPEVKNEEVVEELTP
-601 TPVVENKSEEDI
+601 AVEEPNKEDDI
-613 GFEQLFQNTLDSQL
+613 GFQQLFNNTLESNL
-627 DEMEEEKTLGGRR
+627 KEIDEENTLGGRR

>member
-38 NTLESSLDELDDLNK
+38 NTLESSLDELDDLSK

-105 NIAGEALTNEQVLKI
+105 NIAGEALTNEQVLKN

-132 QDANKKKTAIKNDS
+132 QDANKKRTAIKSDS

-171 DLAIKVRDKQRVK
+171 DLAIKARDEQKVK
-184 FETSLED
+184 FEASLND

-218 LAISSGALEKL
+218 LAISSNALEKL

-273 DKKISEIRDT
+273 DKKISEIRDA

-297 VKNNTQ
+297 VKNDTQ

-317 PEEISLDDVNEK
+317 PEEISLDNVNEK
-329 KEEVEEPEVKSE
+329 KEEVSEEKVEEKPVVEAEKQSKS
-341 PIVVPSA
+341 
-348 QVEPTYEFKGI
+348 I

-412 DDFTPYISLDLK
+412 DDFTPYISLDVK
-424 APVIEEKQE
+424 APVLDEKQE
-433 ETKVAEPVV
+433 ETKVAESEVFEPIP
-442 EEKKENP
+442 EEKKEEP
-449 KKIDT
+449 KRVDT

-526 KVKGM
+526 TVKGM
-531 YNETER
+531 YNEMER

-544 EVWAYPVLDK
+544 EVWAYPVLNK
-554 FMSMFKNIRH
+554 FMNMFKDIRH
-564 NKKNTKEEVKEVPE
+564 NKKNTKEEVKGASE
-578 EVSEPEKK
+578 EEKPK
-586 EVPEVKEQVVEELTP
+586 EPEVKNEEVVEELTP
-601 TPVVENKSEEDI
+601 AVEEPNKEDDI
-613 GFEQLFQNTLDSQL
+613 GFQQLFNNTLESNL
-627 DEMEEEKTLGGRR
+627 KEIDEESTLGGRR

>member
-38 NTLESSLDELDDLNK
+38 NTLESSLDELDDLSK

-105 NIAGEALTNEQVLKI
+105 NIAGEALTNEQVLKN

-132 QDANKKKTAIKNDS
+132 QDANKKRTAIKSDS

-171 DLAIKVRDKQRVK
+171 DLAIKVRDEQKVK
-184 FETSLED
+184 FEASLND

-273 DKKISEIRDT
+273 DKKISEIKDA

-329 KEEVEEPEVKSE
+329 KEEVSEEKVEEKPVVEAEKESKS
-341 PIVVPSA
+341 
-348 QVEPTYEFKGI
+348 I
-359 ETIAELVAELKKLN
+359 ETVAELVAELKKLN

-383 TFTLEEDINTITLPK
+383 TYTLEEDINTITLPK
-398 NFKYDKNLGINNKI
+398 NFKYDNNLGINNKI
-412 DDFTPYISLDLK
+412 DDFTPYISLDVK

-433 ETKVAEPVV
+433 ETKVAEPVAP
-442 EEKKENP
+442 EKRENP

-526 KVKGM
+526 TVKGM
-531 YNETER
+531 YDEMER

-544 EVWAYPVLDK
+544 EVWAYPVLNK
-554 FMSMFKNIRH
+554 FMNMFKDIRH
-564 NKKNTKEEVKEVPE
+564 NKKNTKEEVKGASE
-578 EVSEPEKK
+578 EEKQK
-586 EVPEVKEQVVEELTP
+586 EPEVKNEEVVEELTP
-601 TPVVENKSEEDI
+601 AVEEPNKEDDI
-613 GFEQLFQNTLDSQL
+613 GFQQLFNNTLESNL
-627 DEMEEEKTLGGRR
+627 KEIDEESTLGGRR

>member
-105 NIAGEALTNEQVLKI
+105 NIAGEALTNEQVLKN

-132 QDANKKKTAIKNDS
+132 QDANKKRTAIKSDS

-171 DLAIKVRDKQRVK
+171 DLAIKARDEQKVK
-184 FETSLED
+184 FEASLND

-297 VKNNTQ
+297 VKNNTK

-317 PEEISLDDVNEK
+317 PEEISLDEVNEK
-329 KEEVEEPEVKSE
+329 KEEVSEEKVEEKPVVEVEKES
-341 PIVVPSA
+341 
-348 QVEPTYEFKGI
+348 KNI
-359 ETIAELVAELKKLN
+359 ETVAELVAELKKLN

-378 SNIDG
+378 SIIDG
-383 TFTLEEDINTITLPK
+383 TYTLEEDINTITLPK
-398 NFKYDKNLGINNKI
+398 DFKYDNNLGINNKI
-412 DDFTPYISLDLK
+412 DDFTPYISLDVK

-433 ETKVAEPVV
+433 ETKVAEPVAP
-442 EEKKENP
+442 EKRENP

-526 KVKGM
+526 NVKGM
-531 YNETER
+531 YNEMER
-537 KDPNFEG
+537 NDPNFEG
-544 EVWAYPVLDK
+544 EVWAYPVLNK
-554 FMSMFKNIRH
+554 FMNMFKDIRH
-564 NKKNTKEEVKEVPE
+564 NKKNTKEEVKGASE
-578 EVSEPEKK
+578 EEKPK
-586 EVPEVKEQVVEELTP
+586 EPEVKNEEVVEELTP
-601 TPVVENKSEEDI
+601 AVEEPNKEDDI
-613 GFEQLFQNTLDSQL
+613 GFQQLFNNTLESNL
-627 DEMEEEKTLGGRR
+627 KEIDEENTLGGRR

>member
-1 MTNEE
+1 MTNDE

-38 NTLESSLDELDDLNK
+38 NTLESSLDELDDLSK

-70 SLSDIREIIDNDP
+70 SLSDIRKIIDNDP

-105 NIAGEALTNEQVLKI
+105 NIAGEALTNEQVLKN

-132 QDANKKKTAIKNDS
+132 QDANKKRTAIKSDS

-171 DLAIKVRDKQRVK
+171 DLAIKARDEQKVK
-184 FETSLED
+184 FEASLND

-303 EKDEEPGFS
+303 EKNEEPGFS

-317 PEEISLDDVNEK
+317 PEEISLDNVNEK
-329 KEEVEEPEVKSE
+329 KEEVFEKSVEEKPVIEAEKESKS
-341 PIVVPSA
+341 
-348 QVEPTYEFKGI
+348 I
-359 ETIAELVAELKKLN
+359 ETVAELVAELKKLN

-383 TFTLEEDINTITLPK
+383 TYTLEEDINTITLPK
-398 NFKYDKNLGINNKI
+398 DFKYDNNLGINNKI
-412 DDFTPYISLDLK
+412 DDFTPYISLDVK

-433 ETKVAEPVV
+433 ETKVAEPVAP
-442 EEKKENP
+442 EKRENP

-488 ICWILAGSNP
+488 ICWILAGANP
-498 LALTSVIAGSVTLG
+498 LALTSAIAGSVTLG

-526 KVKGM
+526 NVKGM
-531 YNETER
+531 YNEIER
-537 KDPNFEG
+537 NDPNFEG
-544 EVWAYPVLDK
+544 EVWAYPVLNK
-554 FMSMFKNIRH
+554 FMNMFKDIRH
-564 NKKNTKEEVKEVPE
+564 NKKNTKEEVKGASE
-578 EVSEPEKK
+578 EEKQK
-586 EVPEVKEQVVEELTP
+586 EPEVKNEEVVEELTP
-601 TPVVENKSEEDI
+601 AVEEPNKEDDI
-613 GFEQLFQNTLDSQL
+613 GFQQLFNNTLESNL
-627 DEMEEEKTLGGRR
+627 REIDEENTLGGRG

>member
-1 MTNEE
+1 MTNDE

-38 NTLESSLDELDDLNK
+38 NTLESSLDELDDLSK

-105 NIAGEALTNEQVLKI
+105 NIAGEALTNEQVLKN

-132 QDANKKKTAIKNDS
+132 QDANKKRTAIKSDS

-171 DLAIKVRDKQRVK
+171 DLAIKVRDEQKVK
-184 FETSLED
+184 FEASLND

-317 PEEISLDDVNEK
+317 PEEISLDNVNEK
-329 KEEVEEPEVKSE
+329 KEEVSEEK
-341 PIVVPSA
+341 
-348 QVEPTYEFKGI
+348 VEEKPVIEAEKESKNI
-359 ETIAELVAELKKLN
+359 ETVAELVAELKKLN

-383 TFTLEEDINTITLPK
+383 TYTLEEDINTITLPK
-398 NFKYDKNLGINNKI
+398 DFKYDNNLGINNKI
-412 DDFTPYISLDLK
+412 DDFTPYISLDVK

-433 ETKVAEPVV
+433 ETKIAEPVTP
-442 EEKKENP
+442 EKRENP

-498 LALTSVIAGSVTLG
+498 LALTSAIAGSVTLG

-526 KVKGM
+526 TVKGM
-531 YNETER
+531 YNEMER
-537 KDPNFEG
+537 NDPNFEG
-544 EVWAYPVLDK
+544 EVWAYPVLNK
-554 FMSMFKNIRH
+554 FMNMFKDIRH
-564 NKKNTKEEVKEVPE
+564 NKKNTKEEVKGASE
-578 EVSEPEKK
+578 EEKQK
-586 EVPEVKEQVVEELTP
+586 EPEVKNEEVVEELTP
-601 TPVVENKSEEDI
+601 AVEQPNKEDDI
-613 GFEQLFQNTLDSQL
+613 GFQQLFNNTLESNL
-627 DEMEEEKTLGGRR
+627 KEIDEESTLGGRR

>member
-1 MTNEE
+1 MTNDE

-105 NIAGEALTNEQVLKI
+105 NIAGEALTNEQVLKN

-132 QDANKKKTAIKNDS
+132 QDANKKRTAIKSDS

-171 DLAIKVRDKQRVK
+171 DLAIKVRDEQKVK
-184 FETSLED
+184 FEASLND

-205 LKSVNK
+205 LKNVNK

-273 DKKISEIRDT
+273 DKKISEIRDA
-283 IAKLDGN
+283 IAKLDDN

-317 PEEISLDDVNEK
+317 PEEISLDDVNKREEK
-329 KEEVEEPEVKSE
+329 VEDAEVKAE
-341 PIVVPSA
+341 PIVVPPA
-348 QVEPTYEFKGI
+348 PVEPTYEFKGI
-359 ETIAELVAELKKLN
+359 ETVAELVAELKKLN

-383 TFTLEEDINTITLPK
+383 TYTLEEDINTITLPK
-398 NFKYDKNLGINNKI
+398 DFKYDNNLGINNKV
-412 DDFTPYISLDLK
+412 DDFTPYISLDVK

-433 ETKVAEPVV
+433 ETKVAEPVAP
-442 EEKKENP
+442 EKKENP

-526 KVKGM
+526 TVKGM
-531 YNETER
+531 YNEMER
-537 KDPNFEG
+537 NDPNFEG
-544 EVWAYPVLDK
+544 EVWAYPVLNK
-554 FMSMFKNIRH
+554 FMNMFKDIRH
-564 NKKNTKEEVKEVPE
+564 NKKNTKEEVKGASE
-578 EVSEPEKK
+578 EEKQK
-586 EVPEVKEQVVEELTP
+586 EPEVKNEEVVEELTP
-601 TPVVENKSEEDI
+601 AVEEPNKEDDI
-613 GFEQLFQNTLDSQL
+613 GFQQLFNNTLESNL
-627 DEMEEEKTLGGRR
+627 KEIDEESTLGGRR

>member
-38 NTLESSLDELDDLNK
+38 NTLESSLDELEDLSK

-105 NIAGEALTNEQVLKI
+105 NIAGEALTNEQVLKN

-132 QDANKKKTAIKNDS
+132 QDANKKRTAIKSDS

-171 DLAIKVRDKQRVK
+171 DLAIKARDEQKVK
-184 FETSLED
+184 FEASLND

-317 PEEISLDDVNEK
+317 PEEISLDNVNEK
-329 KEEVEEPEVKSE
+329 KEEVSEEKVEEKPVVEVEKES
-341 PIVVPSA
+341 
-348 QVEPTYEFKGI
+348 KNI
-359 ETIAELVAELKKLN
+359 ETVAELVAELKKLN

-378 SNIDG
+378 SIIDG
-383 TFTLEEDINTITLPK
+383 TYTLEEDINTITLPK
-398 NFKYDKNLGINNKI
+398 DFKYDNNLGINNKI
-412 DDFTPYISLDLK
+412 DDFTPYISLDVK

-433 ETKVAEPVV
+433 ETKVAEPVAP
-442 EEKKENP
+442 EKRENP

-526 KVKGM
+526 TVKGM
-531 YNETER
+531 YNEMER
-537 KDPNFEG
+537 NDPNFEG
-544 EVWAYPVLDK
+544 EVWAYPVLNK
-554 FMSMFKNIRH
+554 FMNMFKDIRH
-564 NKKNTKEEVKEVPE
+564 NKKNTKEEVKGASE
-578 EVSEPEKK
+578 EEKQK
-586 EVPEVKEQVVEELTP
+586 EPEVKNEEVVEELTP
-601 TPVVENKSEEDI
+601 AVEQPNKEDDI
-613 GFEQLFQNTLDSQL
+613 GFQQLFNNTLESNL
-627 DEMEEEKTLGGRR
+627 REIDEENTLGGRR